1 LNVTSVTGDYTDNP
15 LIESYSG
22 TYVRVTDSSNI
33 ATYVNNHALSIPM
46 LCIDYR
52 DPIYRYILDT
62 SSLTASLKDFNLAG
76 FEKKGFPSIGSR
88 FVKNIPFGF
97 IVTPVAG
104 GKYNPFNGGSTID
117 STGNIQVRSVSVLPV
132 TDASI
137 DANQTTTLEK
147 FSLNL
152 EDGVDRIGI
161 GEEANTQNIG
171 YKYNESDFTETFY
184 NNGEYSSLTGA
195 PAITTRG
202 TAYMLRE
209 VIDYLSDTYDSTT
222 FTWFDVFSRMPITK
236 VGEMFYDTD
245 EELLL
250 KIANGFRGGITLQ
263 NIESGFETTSR
274 LVAADSKTI
283 VSVEDRRG
291 VTTVKI

>member
-1 LNVTSVTGDYTDNP
+1 
-15 LIESYSG
+15 
-22 TYVRVTDSSNI
+22 
-33 ATYVNNHALSIPM
+33 M
-46 LCIDYR
+46 
-52 DPIYRYILDT
+52 
-62 SSLTASLKDFNLAG
+62 
-76 FEKKGFPSIGSR
+76 
-88 FVKNIPFGF
+88 
-97 IVTPVAG
+97 
-104 GKYNPFNGGSTID
+104 
-117 STGNIQVRSVSVLPV
+117 PV

-137 DANQTTTLEK
+137 DANQTTTLQK

-161 GEEANTQNIG
+161 GEEASTQNIG

-222 FTWFDVFSRMPITK
+222 FTWFDVFSRMPVTK

-250 KIANGFRGGITLQ
+250 KIANGFRGDITLQ

-291 VTTVKI
+291 VTTVRI